1 MRAAG
6 RGEEKERGRENTRGS
21 VSLTNPSIETARM
34 KCLLVLGKEAQ
45 WSGATS
51 KRTLKQLAAFAVS
64 LAATL
69 CFPRALS
76 CRDESLPSFPPA
88 AAASLP
94 AGIPSRSTTRSTR
107 FRNDPAR
114 ETRRI
119 LFGYSFV
126 TPSRAA
132 LRKARL
138 AFDEA
143 SIKPGDFFGAV
154 VAFPRPINMRRE

>member
-1 MRAAG
+1 
-6 RGEEKERGRENTRGS
+6 
-21 VSLTNPSIETARM
+21 M

-76 CRDESLPSFPPA
+76 CRDESAELSA
-88 AAASLP
+88 
-94 AGIPSRSTTRSTR
+94 RSTTRSTR
-107 FRNDPAR
+107 FRNDLAGG
-114 ETRRI
+114 TRRI

-138 AFDEA
+138 AFDKA
-143 SIKPGDFFGAV
+143 SIKP
-154 VAFPRPINMRRE
+154 R